1 MLLKLL
7 KRSCINRTF
16 QLTFETSSNDEVF
29 FYPEMNKHT
38 YLLIL
43 FLSIFFN
50 SNAQTKVG
58 GVVNDNAGKTVPFAN
73 VVFANSTS
81 GTTTNE
87 VGEFYLQAD
96 ENYDT
101 LVISF
106 IGYKTKEIALKSR
119 VNLNMEITL
128 EEEAASLDE
137 VVIYRGKTSKKNNP
151 AIDILKKIWANR
163 RSNGVKAFDQYSYKE
178 YEKLEFDL
186 NTIDSSVVESRIF
199 NGMEF
204 IFDYADTNAV
214 TGKTYLPMFINESV
228 NQVYGDNILNEKKE
242 VLLGNKNSGF
252 NQNRNLIDFVKD
264 IYDDYDIY
272 KNYIKFFDKSFV
284 SPVSTTGIDTY
295 NYVLSDSAY
304 IDNKWCYN
312 IVYYPRRENELTFKG
327 DFWVNDTTWAVKN
340 INLETT
346 KDVNIN
352 WIKQVYIEQDF
363 EVLNDS
369 VFLITKDFFMADFG
383 LNKKK
388 SSRGIYAK
396 RTMLYDEY
404 EFNKQKDASFYQQP
418 VYNPNAQA
426 YNRSDEFWSENRLEA
441 LNKDE
446 QGIYVMLDS
455 LTKTRAFNRLY
466 DIATIAQSGY
476 VEFDGWDYG
485 PVYSTFGYNDVEGIR
500 TRFGGRTY
508 FGQNDPWRIE
518 AYGAYGFK
526 DNKFKYGVSGK
537 VLLDPRSRLILS
549 GGNRRDVEQLGTS
562 LTNST
567 DVLGRSLAS
576 SSLINV
582 GANDKLSSINLS
594 VFSVQMEPLKN
605 FTVQVGANYREL
617 KPASPEFSLDYYID
631 EDRTVTRSEIK
642 QTEISTIFSWT
653 PGRKTSGYGVE
664 RNTVNE
670 EDFPTLFLNYSLGV
684 KDIFNSDF
692 DYKKLQFFYNQPLL
706 IGGFGRSNVSVEAG
720 KTFDAVPLG
729 LLSVVP
735 GNQTYFALY
744 NTFPTLD
751 FYEFVTDSY
760 TAVHLSHNFNGR
772 LFSRSPLLRDLNLR
786 ELIGFRAVYGDL
798 SEESK
803 NIDASGLSLVAPDS
817 DPFYEYSVGIGNI
830 LKVMRFDVHFRGN
843 YFDNPDARSMAFTI
857 DFGFHF

>member
-1 MLLKLL
+1 MSKQAY
-7 KRSCINRTF
+7 F
-16 QLTFETSSNDEVF
+16 
-29 FYPEMNKHT
+29 
-38 YLLIL
+38 L
-43 FLSIFFN
+43 FIFFIGIN
-50 SNAQTKVG
+50 FLQAQTKVG
-58 GVVNDNAGKTVPFAN
+58 GVVNDDAGKTVPFAN
-73 VVFANSTS
+73 VVFANSST

-87 VGEFYLQAD
+87 DGEFYLQSDA
-96 ENYDT
+96 NFDT
-101 LVISF
+101 IIVSF
-106 IGYKTKEIALKSR
+106 IGYKTLEVPLESS
-119 VNLNMEITL
+119 VNLKMEITL
-128 EEEAASLDE
+128 EQEASSLDE

-151 AIDILKKIWANR
+151 AIDILKRVWENR

-178 YEKLEFDL
+178 YEKLEFDI
-186 NTIDSSVVESRIF
+186 NTIDSTLIESRIF

-204 IFDYADTNAV
+204 IFDYADTNNV
-214 TGKTYLPMFINESV
+214 TGKTYLPMFINESL
-228 NQVYGDNILNEKKE
+228 NKVYGDNILNQEKE

-252 NQNRNLIDFVKD
+252 SQNRNLIEYVKD

-284 SPVSTTGIDTY
+284 SPISTTGIDTY

-304 IDNKWCYN
+304 VDNKWCYN

-363 EVLNDS
+363 KVLNDS
-369 VFLITKDFFMADFG
+369 VFVITKDFFMADFG

-388 SSRGIYAK
+388 TSRGIYAK
-396 RTMLYDEY
+396 RTLLYDEY
-404 EFNKQKDASFYQQP
+404 EFNKEKAASFYQQP
-418 VYNPNAQA
+418 VYNPQSEA
-426 YNRSDEFWSENRLEA
+426 YSRSEEFWAENRMER
-441 LNKDE
+441 LNEDE
-446 QGIYVMLDS
+446 EGIYVMLDS
-455 LTKTRAFNRLY
+455 LTKTKAFNRLY

-485 PVYSTFGYNDVEGIR
+485 PVYSTFGFNDVEGVR

-526 DNKFKYGVSGK
+526 DKKFKYGISGK
-537 VLLDPRSRLILS
+537 VLLDHKSRLILT

-576 SSLINV
+576 SSLLNV
-582 GANDKLSSINLS
+582 GDNDKLSSINLS
-594 VFSVQMEPLKN
+594 VFAIEMEPLKN
-605 FTVQVGANYREL
+605 FKVRVGANYRVL
-617 KPASPEFSLDYYID
+617 KPASPEFSLDYYVD
-631 EDRTVTRSEIK
+631 EDRTIVDSEIN
-642 QTEISTIFSWT
+642 QTELSTILTWT
-653 PGRKTSGYGVE
+653 PGRKVSGFGVE
-664 RNTVNE
+664 RNVINE
-670 EDFPTLFLNYSLGV
+670 EDFPTIFLNYSLGI
-684 KDIFNSDF
+684 KDVFKSDF
-692 DYKKLQFFYNQPLL
+692 EYKKLQFFYNQPLL
-706 IGGFGRSNVSVEAG
+706 VGGLGRSNVSLEAG
-720 KTFDAVPLG
+720 KTFGAIPLG

-760 TAVHLSHNFNGR
+760 SAIHIDHNFNGR
-772 LFSRSPLLRDLNLR
+772 IFSRIPLLRELNLR
-786 ELIGFRAVYGDL
+786 ELVGFRAVYGDI
-798 SEESK
+798 SQESRD
-803 NIDASGLSLVAPDS
+803 IDASGLPLIAPDS

-830 LKVMRFDVHFRGN
+830 FKVMRFDVHFRGN